1 MPKLILASSSPRR
14 SELLASLGLE
24 FSIVPS
30 TVPEPA
36 YNGETPADYGQ
47 KLATVKATS
56 VAQKV
61 SDGLVIGADTIVVLD
76 GRILG
81 KPQDSAE
88 AREMLTRLSGRT
100 HSVYT
105 GIAVVNAKT
114 KELVAE
120 AVETQ
125 VAFRPLSKEEIE
137 AYVDSGEPLDKAG
150 AYGIQR
156 LGGLLVSRINGCYF
170 NVVGLPLS
178 ALDRLLKRFD
188 YAILLQ
194 RRDNH

>member
-36 YNGETPADYGQ
+36 YNGETPADYGK
-47 KLATVKATS
+47 KLAMAKATS
-56 VAQKV
+56 VALEV
-61 SDGLVIGADTIVVLD
+61 PEGLVIGADTIVVLD
-76 GRILG
+76 GQVLG
-81 KPQDSAE
+81 KPQDPAE
-88 AREMLTRLSGRT
+88 AREMLTRLSGQT
-100 HSVYT
+100 HTVYT
-105 GIAVVNAKT
+105 GIAVVDAKT
-114 KELVAE
+114 REIAAE
-120 AVETQ
+120 TVETQ
-125 VAFRPLSKEEIE
+125 VTFRSLSKEEIDD
-137 AYVDSGEPLDKAG
+137 YVASGEPLDKAG